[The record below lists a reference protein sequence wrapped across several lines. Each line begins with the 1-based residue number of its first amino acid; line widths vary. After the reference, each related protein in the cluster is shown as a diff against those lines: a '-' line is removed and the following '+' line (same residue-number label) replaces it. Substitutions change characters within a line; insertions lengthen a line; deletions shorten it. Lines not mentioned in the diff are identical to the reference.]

1 MAVIARITNVGA
13 QKIGEQYLFGRF
25 FLVNQFSIGTGT
37 VGCDPTTQLPL
48 VPDITQTNWPNQSS
62 LLNLIPAPT
71 TTPAASLPLT
81 MLGPRVIQFQIP
93 VPSMFAN
100 QQISSVGL
108 YATIVYVN
116 NPADSAL
123 VGTQFLHSIA
133 NFGLLTIPA
142 SHTVTI
148 TLNLNIY

>member
-1 MAVIARITNVGA
+1 MAVVARITNTGA

-25 FLVNQFSIGTGT
+25 FLVNKFSVGTGS
-37 VGCDPTTQLPL
+37 VGCDSTTLLPV
-48 VPDITQTNWPNQSS
+48 VPDITQTNWPSQSA

-71 TTPAASLPLT
+71 SPSLSTT

-93 VPSMFAN
+93 IPSVFAN
-100 QQISSVGL
+100 QQISSIGL

-116 NPADSAL
+116 NPVDTAL
-123 VGTQFLHSIA
+123 IGTQFLHSIA
-133 NFGLLTIPA
+133 NFGLLTVPSSQIV
-142 SHTVTI
+142 TV